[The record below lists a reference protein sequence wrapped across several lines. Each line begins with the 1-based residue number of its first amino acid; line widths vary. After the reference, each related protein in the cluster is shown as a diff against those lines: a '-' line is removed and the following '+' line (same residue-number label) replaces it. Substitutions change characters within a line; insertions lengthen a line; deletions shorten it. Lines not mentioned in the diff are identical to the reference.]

1 MFPKRGAVAIVVTAL
16 ALVLLLSFK
25 TPDAQPIALGSVVS
39 PATGSSGAAVVTTP
53 APTSRAGSGSGSAP
67 TAATPA
73 TPAPATG
80 GSAKSAKAT
89 VTGSLVQTRYGDVEV
104 QVSVANGSITD
115 IQAVAMPSGGRSGQ
129 ISRYVAPIL
138 ASEAL
143 QVQSSRID
151 VISGATYTSE
161 AYAQSLQSAL
171 DQAGIGV
178 IQVNG

>member
-25 TPDAQPIALGSVVS
+25 TPDAQPIAVGSVVS
-39 PATGSSGAAVVTTP
+39 PATGSSGAAVITTP
-53 APTSRAGSGSGSAP
+53 APASGSGSGSRTGSAP
-67 TAATPA
+67 ATA

-80 GSAKSAKAT
+80 GSAKSASAT
-89 VTGSLVQTRYGDVEV
+89 VTGSLVRTRYGDVEV

-115 IQAVAMPSGGRSGQ
+115 VQAVAMPMGGRSGQ

-151 VISGATYTSE
+151 LISGATYTSE

-171 DQAGIGV
+171 DQAGIGAV
-178 IQVNG
+178 QVNG

>member
-25 TPDAQPIALGSVVS
+25 TPDAQPIAAGSVVS

-53 APTSRAGSGSGSAP
+53 TPTSRAGSGSGSTSAAP
-67 TAATPA
+67 

-80 GSAKSAKAT
+80 GSAKSAKST

-115 IQAVAMPSGGRSGQ
+115 VQAVALPSGGRSGQ

-143 QVQSSRID
+143 QVQSARID
-151 VISGATYTSE
+151 IISGATYTSE
-161 AYAQSLQSAL
+161 AYAASLQSAL
-171 DQAGIGV
+171 DQAGIGA